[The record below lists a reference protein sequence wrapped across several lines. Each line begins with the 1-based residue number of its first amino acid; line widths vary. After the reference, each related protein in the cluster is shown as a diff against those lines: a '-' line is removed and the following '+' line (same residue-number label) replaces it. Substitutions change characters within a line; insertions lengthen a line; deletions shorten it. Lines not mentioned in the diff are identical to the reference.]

1 MRIVILGAPGSGKR
15 TQTDLLATK
24 YGLTPVMTGEL
35 VKTAVVERTAL
46 GLEIKGLQDAG
57 RVVTEDIILALLR
70 ERLLKRE
77 LNNGFVLD
85 GFPRNLLQAL
95 TLDELMI
102 EISQPLDLILLL
114 DIETDNLMER
124 LVGRRTC
131 RSCGLLYN
139 VYRNPTVVD
148 GVCDVCGGRLHQR
161 SDDNEETVSSRIH
174 VFEHLISPLITHYE
188 KQDKLVRI
196 DGNGDVDQ
204 VFSLICKAI
213 EEGAPR
219 AQQET
224 LPEKAPAPAEISP
237 VEAEADTAALQGAED
252 AARPDS
258 KVPSEA
264 AAEKAEAPQVAGTAT
279 ARGAGKKTASKQSAK
294 KRTSPGK
301 TSKKVAPSKKTGK
314 KKTAP
319 KKKTASTKKTTT
331 RKKPTTKKKPVKKK
345 TATKKKPVTK
355 KKRPINKQASKKRPS
370 RKKPGGK
377 QPAKKKA
384 KISQAAKKKARR
396 PQQGGTTKGTKSAK
410 KRPARAKKSLA
421 KRSAS
426 SSAKASVGKSK
437 TGRASS
443 KGVAA
448 KKPAKKV
455 VKKKGAVSRP
465 AKKTVKK
472 KGVVKRPAAKKGA
485 AKKTAPKRVKARQ
498 KKGNRN

>member
-264 AAEKAEAPQVAGTAT
+264 AAEKAEAPQVVGTAT

>member
-319 KKKTASTKKTTT
+319 KKKTASRKKTTT
-331 RKKPTTKKKPVKKK
+331 RKKPVKKK

-426 SSAKASVGKSK
+426 SPAKASVGKSK
-437 TGRASS
+437 TGRDSS

>member
-319 KKKTASTKKTTT
+319 KKKTASRKKTTT
-331 RKKPTTKKKPVKKK
+331 RKKPVKKK

-437 TGRASS
+437 TGRDSS

-472 KGVVKRPAAKKGA
+472 KGVVKRPAAKK
-485 AKKTAPKRVKARQ
+485 TAPKRVKARQ

>member
-331 RKKPTTKKKPVKKK
+331 RKKPVKKK

-437 TGRASS
+437 TGRDSS

>member
-314 KKTAP
+314 KKTA
-319 KKKTASTKKTTT
+319 STKKTTT

>member
-319 KKKTASTKKTTT
+319 KKKTASRKKT
-331 RKKPTTKKKPVKKK
+331 TTKKKPVKKK

-426 SSAKASVGKSK
+426 SPAKASVGKSK

-472 KGVVKRPAAKKGA
+472 KGVVKRPAAKK
-485 AKKTAPKRVKARQ
+485 TAPKRVKARQ

>member
-15 TQTDLLATK
+15 TQTDLLANK

-35 VKTAVVERTAL
+35 VKTAVMERTVL

-57 RVVTEDIILALLR
+57 RVVTEDLILALLR
-70 ERLLKRE
+70 ERLLKNE
-77 LNNGFVLD
+77 LTNGFVLD

-95 TLDELMI
+95 TLDELMV

-196 DGNGDVDQ
+196 DGNGDVDR

-219 AQQET
+219 ARQET

-237 VEAEADTAALQGAED
+237 AVSDRAALQGDED
-252 AARPDS
+252 AAKPDS
-258 KVPSEA
+258 TVASEA
-264 AAEKAEAPQVAGTAT
+264 AAEEAAAPPGAGNAT
-279 ARGAGKKTASKQSAK
+279 VRGAKKKTASKQSEK
-294 KRTSPGK
+294 KRTSHGK

-314 KKTAP
+314 KKTVP
-319 KKKTASTKKTTT
+319 KKKT
-331 RKKPTTKKKPVKKK
+331 TTKKKT
-345 TATKKKPVTK
+345 TAKKKPVE
-355 KKRPINKQASKKRPS
+355 KKRPTNKQASKKKLS
-370 RKKPGGK
+370 RKKPSGK
-377 QPAKKKA
+377 QLAKKKA
-384 KISQAAKKKARR
+384 KISQAVKKKAKSPQKGSATKSTKQAKKK
-396 PQQGGTTKGTKSAK
+396 PAK
-410 KRPARAKKSLA
+410 PKKTLA
-421 KRSAS
+421 KRSVS
-426 SSAKASVGKSK
+426 SSAKASAGKSK

-455 VKKKGAVSRP
+455 VRKKRALGKP

-472 KGVVKRPAAKKGA
+472 KGVVKKPVVKKRAAKKA
-485 AKKTAPKRVKARQ
+485 APKRNKARQ
-498 KKGNRN
+498 KKGNRK

>member
-314 KKTAP
+314 KKTA
-319 KKKTASTKKTTT
+319 STKKTTT

-355 KKRPINKQASKKRPS
+355 KKRP
-370 RKKPGGK
+370 
-377 QPAKKKA
+377 
-384 KISQAAKKKARR
+384 
-396 PQQGGTTKGTKSAK
+396 
-410 KRPARAKKSLA
+410 
-421 KRSAS
+421 
-426 SSAKASVGKSK
+426 
-437 TGRASS
+437 
-443 KGVAA
+443 
-448 KKPAKKV
+448 
-455 VKKKGAVSRP
+455 
-465 AKKTVKK
+465 
-472 KGVVKRPAAKKGA
+472 
-485 AKKTAPKRVKARQ
+485 
-498 KKGNRN
+498 

>member
-294 KRTSPGK
+294 NKKEDKPGQNIEKGSAFQKNGQKEDSPQKEDSLHKEDNHQKEVNHQKEAGQK
-301 TSKKVAPSKKTGK
+301 EDSHQKEAGYEKKA
-314 KKTAP
+314 A
-319 KKKTASTKKTTT
+319 
-331 RKKPTTKKKPVKKK
+331 
-345 TATKKKPVTK
+345 
-355 KKRPINKQASKKRPS
+355 NKQSS
-370 RKKPGGK
+370 E
-377 QPAKKKA
+377 QKKA
-384 KISQAAKKKARR
+384 E
-396 PQQGGTTKGTKSAK
+396 PE
-410 KRPARAKKSLA
+410 
-421 KRSAS
+421 
-426 SSAKASVGKSK
+426 K
-437 TGRASS
+437 TGREATCQEEGKNQSGGQEKGQASATGRYD
-443 KGVAA
+443 KGHQVSEEKAGQG
-448 KKPAKKV
+448 KKEPGETECLV
-455 VKKKGAVSRP
+455 VGQGLGREIEDWAGLIQRGCSQE
-465 AKKTVKK
+465 A
-472 KGVVKRPAAKKGA
+472 G
-485 AKKTAPKRVKARQ
+485 
-498 KKGNRN
+498 

>member
-319 KKKTASTKKTTT
+319 KKKTASRKKT
-331 RKKPTTKKKPVKKK
+331 TTKKKPVKKK

-426 SSAKASVGKSK
+426 SPAKASVGKSK

-472 KGVVKRPAAKKGA
+472 KGVVKRPAAKKGV

>member
-319 KKKTASTKKTTT
+319 KKKTASRKKTTT
-331 RKKPTTKKKPVKKK
+331 RKKPVKKK

-437 TGRASS
+437 TGRDSS

>member
-319 KKKTASTKKTTT
+319 KKKTASRKKT
-331 RKKPTTKKKPVKKK
+331 TTKKKPVKKK

-472 KGVVKRPAAKKGA
+472 KGVVKRPAAKKGV

>member
-319 KKKTASTKKTTT
+319 KKKTTT

>member
-331 RKKPTTKKKPVKKK
+331 KKKPVKKK

-426 SSAKASVGKSK
+426 SPAKASVGKSK

-472 KGVVKRPAAKKGA
+472 KGVVKRPAAKKGV